1 MLYDNVDPN
10 SIKRAL
16 LYVMGGENVPIGKLN
31 FIVSTIQEIFT
42 EEKTPEVILAMSDSK
57 RITVH
62 LMATVQ
68 EKRDLISTI
77 LFQRLSHNKMYWI
90 GKS

>member
-1 MLYDNVDPN
+1 
-10 SIKRAL
+10 
-16 LYVMGGENVPIGKLN
+16 MGGENVPIGILN

-42 EEKTPEVILAMSDSK
+42 EEKTPEVVLAMSDSK

-68 EKRDLISTI
+68 DKTRFDKYDPLSEIIPQQNVLDWEELDSSPDIEMTI
-77 LFQRLSHNKMYWI
+77 PNI
-90 GKS
+90 E